1 MSTHRRHVAVLM
13 GGTSLEHDVSMAS
26 GAKVAE
32 SLDKARYRITPVVV
46 GRDGK
51 WHFPERPPLDPFDAV
66 AELKRMGVECAFVA
80 LHGPYG
86 EDGRLQ
92 GMLDLLGIPYTC
104 SGCAASALAMDK
116 VRAKAVVFGAGVPV
130 ARHALFTAAEWR
142 QSRDRVTAA
151 VAEAVGFPCVV
162 KSPCQGSSFGLAIPG
177 TAEEFAACAG
187 EIAAVDGSAMAEQ
200 YIKGTEV
207 TCSVLDVEPEQPPK
221 ALPVTEIRPLKASYF
236 DYEAKYTPGACN
248 EITPAE
254 IPGDLAERA
263 QELAVRAHVAV
274 GCGIW
279 SRSDFILGPDGP
291 VWIEVNTVPGMTPT
305 SLYPQAAAAVGITFD
320 KLMNMFVEA
329 ALNKSGTGGSRES

>member
-1 MSTHRRHVAVLM
+1 MSLEQRHVAVLM

-26 GAKVAE
+26 GAQVAE
-32 SLDKARYRITPVVV
+32 SLDKTRYRITWVVI

-51 WHFPERPPLDPFDAV
+51 WHFPGLAPMDAFDAV
-66 AELKRMGVECAFVA
+66 VELKRLGVECAFVA

-116 VRAKAVVFGAGVPV
+116 VRAKAVVSGAGVPV
-130 ARHALFTAAEWR
+130 ARHALFTLAQWR
-142 QSRDRVTAA
+142 QSPDA
-151 VAEAVGFPCVV
+151 VAARVAETAGFPCVV
-162 KSPCQGSSFGLAIPG
+162 KSPCQGSSFGLAITG
-177 TAEEFAACAG
+177 TAEEFAAAAG
-187 EIAAVDGSAMAEQ
+187 EIAAVDGTAMAEE

-207 TCSVLDVEPEQPPK
+207 TCGVLDVEPEQPPK
-221 ALPVTEIRPLKASYF
+221 ALPVTEIRPVKASYF

-254 IPGDLAERA
+254 IPDGQADRVR
-263 QELAVRAHVAV
+263 ELAVRAHVAV

-279 SRSDFILGPDGP
+279 SRSDFMIGENGP

-305 SLYPQAAAAVGITFD
+305 SLYPQAAAAVGISFN

-329 ALNKSGTGGSRES
+329 ALKKERIGE